1 MRSRLV
7 VLLSLVCLSSFG
19 QGYTIAGIPS
29 ELKTGSDAVILKD
42 DIVIIIEKLNKVVKK
57 RTQAVAIF
65 NSKGEGN
72 FSQLSV
78 YYDKFNKI
86 KKLEATAYD
95 FGGAVLLKSKNS
107 DISDVSTDPFNMGVS
122 DGRVKTISLDRKSFS
137 YPYIVEF
144 IVEDEGSETFFL
156 DDWNPVQAPNIA
168 IIESKFTL
176 KCIEGVNYRKRE
188 LNLTNSSQ
196 KSTEADYKVESW
208 TLKNYKIGNFEKYSP
223 PESLPSVF
231 IEPTN
236 YLIDKYSG
244 QVNTW
249 TDLGNFYKDLNKG
262 RDVLPETTI
271 KKVKEIVGQETDI
284 YKKTKLIYEYMQSH
298 TRYFSVS
305 FRLGGW
311 QSLPASLVAEKGYG
325 DCKALTNYTIA
336 LLKAAGVKAY
346 PALISAGNI
355 TNLEQTNFPKNS
367 FNHIIASIPTPKDTI
382 WLECTSQTNPFG
394 YLGSFTGNRKALLIK
409 DGKSEVVNTKSYS
422 PEDNSLVSKV
432 EIILKND
439 GSGTVNYTSE
449 YSGIQ
454 HENIKPLVV
463 SKNDN
468 RQKEWIK
475 NKVKVS
481 DIAVEKMNF
490 TINKANV
497 YENTTFNAPRIGNI
511 SGDRLFINPNILNSF
526 FSEIK
531 EETTERKLDFYLDPN
546 YYSFL
551 DIDSTVLFVPKEFAI
566 ENKIKNQKIEKVF
579 GTFEITVSDL
589 PDNKILYIR
598 KVRIS
603 PGLYPKELYS
613 EWLEFLKN
621 VNRADRQR
629 LVFKKT

>member
-1 MRSRLV
+1 MINRLIV
-7 VLLSLVCLSSFG
+7 ILNLVCLSSFG
-19 QGYTIAGIPS
+19 QGYMIAGIPS
-29 ELKTGSDAVILKD
+29 ELKNGSDAVILKD
-42 DIVIIIEKLNKVVKK
+42 DIVITIEKLNKVVKT

-65 NSKGEGN
+65 NSKGEEN
-72 FSQLSV
+72 FSQFSV

-86 KKLEATAYD
+86 KKLDATAYD
-95 FGGAVLLKSKNS
+95 FGGAVILKSKNS
-107 DISDVSTDPFNMGVS
+107 DISDVATDPFDMGVS
-122 DGRVKTISLDRKSFS
+122 DGRVKTISLDKKSFS
-137 YPYIVEF
+137 YPYIIEF
-144 IVEDEGSETFFL
+144 KVEDEGSETFFL
-156 DDWNPVQAPNIA
+156 DDWNPVQAPNIG

-188 LNLTNSSQ
+188 LNLTSGSQ
-196 KSTEADYKVESW
+196 KSTEAGYKVETW
-208 TLKNYKIGNFEKYSP
+208 TLKNYKIGDFEKYSP
-223 PESLPSVF
+223 PKNLPSVF
-231 IEPTN
+231 IEPIN
-236 YLIDKYSG
+236 YLIDKYTG

-284 YKKTKLIYEYMQSH
+284 HKKTKLIYEYMQSH

-311 QSLPASLVAEKGYG
+311 QSLPASFVAEKGYG

-355 TNLEQTNFPKNS
+355 TNLEQADFPKNS
-367 FNHIIASIPTPKDTI
+367 FNHIIASVPTPKDTI

-409 DGKSEVVNTKSYS
+409 DEKSELVNTKSYS

-439 GSGTVNYTSE
+439 GSGTVSYTSD

-454 HENIKPLVV
+454 HENIKPLVLAK
-463 SKNDN
+463 SDN
-468 RQKEWIK
+468 RQKERVK

-490 TINKANV
+490 TINKAKV
-497 YENTTFNAPRIGNI
+497 SESTTFNAPRIGNI
-511 SGDRLFINPNILNSF
+511 SGDRLFVNPNILNSF

-531 EETTERKLDFYLDPN
+531 EETTERKSDFYLDPN
-546 YYSFL
+546 YYSFV
-551 DIDSTVLFVPKEFAI
+551 DIDSTILLVPKEFVI
-566 ENKIKNQKIEKVF
+566 ENKIKNQKIEKAF
-579 GTFEITVSDL
+579 GTFEVSVSDL
-589 PDNKILYIR
+589 PDNQILYIR
-598 KVRIS
+598 KVRVS

-629 LVFKKT
+629 LVFKKI

>member
-1 MRSRLV
+1 MISRLI

-19 QGYTIAGIPS
+19 QGYIIAGIPS
-29 ELKTGSDAVILKD
+29 DLKNGSDAVILKD
-42 DIVIIIEKLNKVVKK
+42 DILITIEKLNKVVKK

-65 NSKGEGN
+65 NSKGEEN
-72 FSQLSV
+72 FSQFSV

-107 DISDVSTDPFNMGVS
+107 DISDVATDPFNMGVS
-122 DGRVKTISLDRKSFS
+122 DGRVKTISLDKKSFS
-137 YPYIVEF
+137 YPYIIEF
-144 IVEDEGSETFFL
+144 NVEDEGNETFFL

-168 IIESKFTL
+168 IVESKFTL
-176 KCIEGVNYRKRE
+176 KCIEGINYRKRE

-196 KSTEADYKVESW
+196 KSTETGYKVETW
-208 TLKNYKIGNFEKYSP
+208 TLKNYKIGNLEKYSP
-223 PESLPSVF
+223 PKSLPSVF

-262 RDVLPETTI
+262 RDALPEATI
-271 KKVKEIVGQETDI
+271 KKVKEIVGKETDI

-311 QSLPASLVAEKGYG
+311 QSLPASFVAEKGYG

-355 TNLEQTNFPKNS
+355 TNLEQADFPKNS
-367 FNHIIASIPTPKDTI
+367 FNHIIASVPTPKDTI

-409 DGKSEVVNTKSYS
+409 DEKSELVNTKSYS

-439 GSGTVNYTSE
+439 GSGTVNYTSD

-454 HENIKPLVV
+454 HENIKPLVLA
-463 SKNDN
+463 KNDN

-481 DIAVEKMNF
+481 DITVEKINF
-490 TINKANV
+490 TVNKAKV
-497 YENTTFNAPRIGNI
+497 SENTALSAPRIGSI
-511 SGDRLFINPNILNSF
+511 SGERLFVNPNILNSF

-531 EETTERKLDFYLDPN
+531 EESNERKSDFYLDPN
-546 YYSFL
+546 YYSFV
-551 DIDSTVLFVPKEFAI
+551 DIDSTVLFVPKEFVI
-566 ENKIKNQKIEKVF
+566 ENKIKNQKIEKEF
-579 GTFEITVSDL
+579 GTFEVSVSDL
-589 PDNKILYIR
+589 PDNKILYVR

-629 LVFKKT
+629 LVFKKI